1 MQAFF
6 LFQTLKK
13 DQHSIKQILLES
25 NNKKDTKIHIK
36 IFLSNKVFL
45 KCIHLQL
52 LQIRIQL
59 ISK

>member
-25 NNKKDTKIHIK
+25 NKKGDTKIHIK
-36 IFLSNKVFL
+36 IFLSNKAFIR
-45 KCIHLQL
+45 CIHL
-52 LQIRIQL
+52 R
-59 ISK
+59 